1 MILSIA
7 PARHRKY
14 PEALALTRLS
24 RKLFLTTYN
33 TDFNTPFLK
42 KIPEKIENFKIPK
55 LNVIFFSKCY
65 KNLTRKLFFKNTSIK
80 K

>member
-1 MILSIA
+1 MTLSIA

-14 PEALALTRLS
+14 SEALALTRLS
-24 RKLFLTTYN
+24 RELFLTTYN

-55 LNVIFFSKCY
+55 LNVIFFA
-65 KNLTRKLFFKNTSIK
+65 NVIK
-80 K
+80 T